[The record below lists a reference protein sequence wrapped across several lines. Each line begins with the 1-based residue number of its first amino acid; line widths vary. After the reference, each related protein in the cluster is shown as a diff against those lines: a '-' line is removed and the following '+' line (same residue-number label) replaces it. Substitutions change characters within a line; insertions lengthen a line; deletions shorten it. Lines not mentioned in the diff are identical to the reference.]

1 MPAKKEILL
10 AVADTKLRKRIKVK
24 VLEDAG
30 YAVMAVGSCKAARAS
45 LEKGK
50 LALCFLGDDL
60 PDGDPFELAEEFLM
74 KRPKLPI
81 VLIAGKDAPGQLL
94 RGMRIGISD
103 CLAPPHKANEV
114 LASVERGLQQR
125 QLRESWLNTET
136 KRKTS
141 PLDKRLGEL
150 EEILRRVDD
159 GVLLLDSENKVVMV
173 NEALRQAF
181 AVEEQEVLGSGVDQL
196 FRDEDIL
203 QALEEDGDE
212 GHTEISAKDGRVF
225 SMQVTQIPD
234 VGRVASLHDI
244 TYLKDLDRLKGDF
257 VNTVSHDLRSP
268 LTAILGYVELI
279 ERAGEVNEQQA
290 QFIDRV
296 KASVASTTDLIEDL
310 LNLGRLEVGVVDDM
324 RELQLGDLVES
335 SLDAHSSF
343 TKQKEITVRYTPSK
357 NIPTVMGSRT
367 QLRQVADNLIGNA
380 VKYTY
385 PGGEIR
391 VSLSFE
397 DGQVIL
403 RVADNGPGIP
413 ANEHKSIFEKF
424 YRAKNVNEGVEGT
437 GLGLAIVKT
446 VVDNHGGRI
455 WVESKPKQGS
465 VFTVVLPV
473 AEISDNE
480 VLDLVGG

>member
-1 MPAKKEILL
+1 MPAKKELLL
-10 AVADTKLRKRIKVK
+10 AVADSKLRKRLKEK

-30 YAVMAVGSCKAARAS
+30 YVVVAVDSCKAARTS
-45 LEKGK
+45 LETGK

-60 PDGDPFELAEEFLM
+60 PDGDPFDLAEEFLV

-81 VLIAGKDAPGQLL
+81 VLIARNDAPGQLL
-94 RGMRIGISD
+94 RGMRIGMSD
-103 CLAPPHKANEV
+103 CLAPPHKKNEV
-114 LASVERGLQQR
+114 LAAVERGLQKR

-181 AVEEQEVLGSGVDQL
+181 AVEEKEVLGSGVDQL

-203 QALEEDGDE
+203 QALEDE
-212 GHTEISAKDGRVF
+212 GEEGHAEISANDGRVF
-225 SMQVTQIPD
+225 SMQVTEIPD

-279 ERAGEVNEQQA
+279 ERAGDVNEQQA
-290 QFIDRV
+290 QFIERV

-324 RELQLGDLVES
+324 RELQLAELVES
-335 SLDAHSSF
+335 SLDTHSSF
-343 TKQKEITVRYTPSK
+343 TKQKEITVRYSPSTD
-357 NIPTVMGSRT
+357 IPNVMGSRT

-380 VKYTY
+380 VKYCNRD
-385 PGGEIR
+385 GEIR
-391 VSLSFE
+391 VNLSFE

-413 ANEHKSIFEKF
+413 AKEHKRIFEKF
-424 YRAKNVNEGVEGT
+424 YRAKNVDEAVEGT

-473 AEISDNE
+473 ATISDNE